1 MAQTAYTLPTGSRT
15 GHHWMLKCRAKV
27 SVTIKINP
35 AQQKLPGLRSLL
47 GHQRGI
53 P

>member
-1 MAQTAYTLPTGSRT
+1 MAQTAYTLPTDSRT
-15 GHHWMLKCRAKV
+15 GHHWMLKLMTKV
-27 SVTIKINP
+27 SVTKKTNP
-35 AQQKLPGLRSLL
+35 AQWKFPGLRSLL